1 MGKTITPAQAA
12 EQGEIIYQTGWPRRW
27 GLIVWFCEVVWW
39 AAWVAVWWIRLAGTA
54 GVAASQLGLFGILW
68 VFLFVQWSLSSD
80 IVVITR
86 TAVRRRSYLSTLR
99 GQGFRTVDLAPNS
112 WFVRSRHSATRVLW
126 VGSRPHGES
135 QDLLTMKLEFE
146 DDPRRLYA
154 ALESV
159 GVEIQDERGEWLRR
173 RPILARLEIGG
184 DAALWASFP
193 ILILMGSNQL
203 VTGLWLAGL
212 ASIAVVHWK
221 AR

>member
-1 MGKTITPAQAA
+1 
-12 EQGEIIYQTGWPRRW
+12 
-27 GLIVWFCEVVWW
+27 
-39 AAWVAVWWIRLAGTA
+39 
-54 GVAASQLGLFGILW
+54 
-68 VFLFVQWSLSSD
+68 
-80 IVVITR
+80 
-86 TAVRRRSYLSTLR
+86 
-99 GQGFRTVDLAPNS
+99 
-112 WFVRSRHSATRVLW
+112 
-126 VGSRPHGES
+126 
-135 QDLLTMKLEFE
+135 MKLEFE

>member
-1 MGKTITPAQAA
+1 L
-12 EQGEIIYQTGWPRRW
+12 
-27 GLIVWFCEVVWW
+27 GL
-39 AAWVAVWWIRLAGTA
+39 AAWFFEVAWWGAWLAIWLVHLAGTA
-54 GVAASQLGLFGILW
+54 GVSTQQIGLFGIVW
-68 VFLFVQWSLSSD
+68 VFLFVRWSLSSD

-126 VGSRPHGES
+126 VGSRPHGQR

-146 DDPRRLYA
+146 DDPRPLYA

-159 GVEIQDERGEWLRR
+159 GVEIQDEQREWLRR
-173 RPILARLEIGG
+173 RPIMARLELGLG
-184 DAALWASFP
+184 AAFLSSFP
-193 ILILMGSNQL
+193 IVILIPSVQL
-203 VTGLWLAGL
+203 AAGFILAGL
-212 ASIAVVHWK
+212 AIAVVHWM